1 MIERRRR
8 GREGPRGAHAP
19 ATSFRRSRSWSV
31 GLIEKGATP
40 LRPAKA
46 PIGTSSA
53 IERARLCE
61 VQRSAASTV
70 ARSLGFVWRGARAA
84 ARHIPCSTSADS
96 EDPEMNSRSGQAGGL
111 ILAGIAVF
119 VVSSIV
125 QSTMGDSSMFSM
137 TYVEHGFVQGLL
149 VNVTFWPGWIVTVG
163 LIGSG
168 VAHLLESDDPGEDSQ
183 GSWE

>member
-1 MIERRRR
+1 M
-8 GREGPRGAHAP
+8 
-19 ATSFRRSRSWSV
+19 S
-31 GLIEKGATP
+31 
-40 LRPAKA
+40 
-46 PIGTSSA
+46 
-53 IERARLCE
+53 
-61 VQRSAASTV
+61 
-70 ARSLGFVWRGARAA
+70 
-84 ARHIPCSTSADS
+84 
-96 EDPEMNSRSGQAGGL
+96 SRSGQAGGL

-137 TYVEHGFVQGLL
+137 SYVDRGFVQGLL

-168 VAHLLESDDPGEDSQ
+168 VAHLLEGDDPGEDSQ

>member
-1 MIERRRR
+1 
-8 GREGPRGAHAP
+8 
-19 ATSFRRSRSWSV
+19 
-31 GLIEKGATP
+31 
-40 LRPAKA
+40 
-46 PIGTSSA
+46 
-53 IERARLCE
+53 
-61 VQRSAASTV
+61 
-70 ARSLGFVWRGARAA
+70 
-84 ARHIPCSTSADS
+84 
-96 EDPEMNSRSGQAGGL
+96 MNSRSGQAGGL